1 MLLQS
6 SRDHTRLGILF
17 MVTAI
22 LLFSVNDALGKWLVM
37 SYAVAP
43 LLVVRGAT
51 SLLLVAPLMWRE
63 GGAALMQVPRP
74 ALQLLRILFAI
85 VDIACFYWAVR
96 SMPLA
101 DVITYYLA
109 GPIYVAAMAALF
121 LGERIDARRWLAIA
135 AGFVGVVI
143 ALRPTSGAFSW
154 PALIALLGSLSFGLL
169 MITTR
174 FLRGTSDTALI
185 AGQTLG
191 TILAGLVALPL
202 GWATPTLRDIGLMAL
217 LGIVGTTAQF
227 CLIRSLKLAPAS
239 VVVPYQYMMI
249 VWAIVFGYLIF
260 GDAPSLA
267 MLLGAAII
275 IAAGLYIFVRE
286 QGMGGRTEALP
297 PPP

>member
-1 MLLQS
+1 MASQS

-43 LLVVRGAT
+43 LLLVRGAT
-51 SLLLVAPLMWRE
+51 SSLLVAPLIWRE
-63 GGAALMQVPRP
+63 GGAALTRVPRP
-74 ALQLLRILFAI
+74 ALQLLRVLFAI
-85 VDIACFYWAVR
+85 VDIACFYWAVQ

-121 LGERIDARRWLAIA
+121 LGERIDARQWLAIA
-135 AGFVGVVI
+135 AGFGGVVI
-143 ALRPTSGAFSW
+143 ALGPTSGTFSW
-154 PALIALLGSLSFGLL
+154 PALIALFGSLSFGLL

-174 FLRGTSDTALI
+174 FLRGTSDTMLI

-191 TILAGLVALPL
+191 TILAGLVTLPL
-202 GWATPTLRDIGLMAL
+202 GWATPALRDIGLMAL
-217 LGIVGTTAQF
+217 LGVVGTTAQF

-249 VWAIVFGYLIF
+249 VWAVVFGYLIF
-260 GDAPSLA
+260 GDKPSLA
-267 MLLGAAII
+267 MLLGAGVI
-275 IAAGLYIFVRE
+275 IAAGLYIFMRE
-286 QGMGGRTEALP
+286 QGAGGRAEALP

>member
-6 SRDHTRLGILF
+6 TRDHTRLGILF
-17 MVTAI
+17 MVTGI

-43 LLVVRGAT
+43 LLLVRGTT
-51 SLLLVAPLMWRE
+51 SFLLIAPLMWRQ
-63 GGAALMQVPRP
+63 GSAPLRQAPRP
-74 ALQLLRILFAI
+74 ALQLLRVLFAI

-121 LGERIDARRWLAIA
+121 LGERIDARQWLAIA
-135 AGFVGVVI
+135 AGFAGVVI

-154 PALIALLGSLSFGLL
+154 PALIALVGSLSFGLL

-174 FLRGTSDTALI
+174 FLRGTSDTVLI
-185 AGQTLG
+185 AGQTFG

-202 GWATPTLRDIGLMAL
+202 GWATPALRDIGLMAL
-217 LGIVGTTAQF
+217 LGVVGTTAQF

-249 VWAIVFGYLIF
+249 VWAVVFGYLLF
-260 GDAPSLA
+260 GDTPNLA
-267 MLLGAAII
+267 MLVGATII

-286 QGMGGRTEALP
+286 QGRRGEAEPLP